1 MSDIFISYKREEQ
14 DKARQLAAALEKQG
28 WSVWW
33 DPKLRAGER
42 FDDVIQQALTD
53 ARCVISLLSPPAL
66 QSTYVMNETRYAL
79 RRNKLIPV
87 VIESVELPFDLEGV
101 HSPSLINWEGDES
114 SGDYNNLLGD
124 IAAILDTPPTHGQQG
139 QRRQSEVPHS
149 TSEVSVR
156 TETVEIV
163 VIEPEMVLIPGG
175 EFEMGSNPEKDSEA
189 DNDEQ
194 PPHRVEIKPFYLGK
208 YEVTFAEYMAFAD
221 TTGCELPG
229 DEDWGRDRRPVINV
243 SWEDAVAY
251 VEWLSQQ
258 TGKHYR
264 LPTEAEW
271 EYAAR
276 AGSTTKYSWGDV
288 INQDGKVWAN
298 CYDCGSQWDGEQT
311 APVDSFAANAFGL
324 YDMVGNVWEWTQDCW
339 HDDYRN
345 APSDGSAWLESK
357 QGNCNARVI
366 RGGAWGSIPRVLRS
380 ASRNWFNPDVRF
392 SNLGF
397 RLAQDP

>member
-101 HSPSLINWEGDES
+101 HTPSLINWEGDES
-114 SGDYNNLLGD
+114 SGDYNYLLGD
-124 IAAILDTPPTHGQQG
+124 IAAILGIPPTHGQQG
-139 QRRQSEVPHS
+139 RRRQSEVPHS

-156 TETVEIV
+156 TDTAEII

-175 EFEMGSNPEKDSEA
+175 EFEMGSISEKDSEA
-189 DNDEQ
+189 DSDEQ
-194 PPHRVEIKPFYLGK
+194 PSHRVEIKPFYLGK
-208 YEVTFAEYMAFAD
+208 YEVTFAEYMAFANATNRQTPD
-221 TTGCELPG
+221 DNDL
-229 DEDWGRDRRPVINV
+229 GRDLRPVINV
-243 SWEDAVAY
+243 SWEEAVAY

-276 AGSTTKYSWGDV
+276 AGSATKYSWGDD
-288 INQDGKVWAN
+288 IREDNKIWAN
-298 CYDCGSQWDGEQT
+298 CDGSGSKWGGKQT
-311 APVDSFAANAFGL
+311 APVGSFAANAFGL
-324 YDMVGNVWEWTQDCW
+324 YDMAGNVWEWTQDCW

-345 APSDGSAWLESK
+345 APSDGSAWLESG
-357 QGNCNARVI
+357 QGNCAQRVI
-366 RGGAWGSIPRVLRS
+366 RGGSWSSTPRLLRS
-380 ASRNWFNPDVRF
+380 ANRVRYSPCERSF
-392 SNLGF
+392 DLGF